1 MVFVLAAVHP
11 ALIVVLLF
19 SCAIVA
25 SVLVVAALALSSR
38 KSREEDVEERPYPP
52 DPDTEQLRFPP
63 SRYPS

>member
-11 ALIVVLLF
+11 ALIVVLLL
-19 SCAIVA
+19 SCAVVA

-38 KSREEDVEERPYPP
+38 KSREENVEERPLPP
-52 DPDTEQLRFPP
+52 DLDPQRFPP